1 LCLESAY
8 KGNNLTNLLEIKKL
22 TVEYYKGGQTIPA
35 VRGVDLTVKPGEII
49 GLVGESG
56 CGKSTIALSIMRLIP
71 PKQGQITSGQI
82 LFADKDI
89 VTMTEDECRD
99 FRGNKIGMVF
109 QEAFSSLNPVF
120 RVGDQ
125 IKEAIMLHNPDFS
138 SQKSKQKAIEALQLV
153 NIPQPEERYDAY
165 PHQLSGGM
173 QQRAML
179 AMALACQPQLLIAD
193 EPTTALDVT
202 IQAQILDLLVKF
214 RKDLNM
220 SILLITHNL
229 AIVCQIADTVAIM
242 YAGQVVELGPQ
253 ERIFKNPL
261 HPYTVGLL
269 NSVPDIETKE
279 ERLAQIK
286 GQIPD
291 PANLP
296 AGCPFNPRC
305 PDVMDICRGTD
316 PKQTE
321 LEKQHFVQCF
331 KYK

>member
-1 LCLESAY
+1 M
-8 KGNNLTNLLEIKKL
+8 NNLLEIKNL
-22 TVEYYKGGQTIPA
+22 NVEYYKGGQIIPA
-35 VRGVDLTVKPGEII
+35 VRGVGLTIKPGEII

-71 PKQGQITSGQI
+71 PKQGKIISGQI
-82 LFADKDI
+82 LFDNKDI
-89 VTMTEDECRD
+89 VKLSEDECRD
-99 FRGNKIGMVF
+99 YRGNKIGMVF

-120 RVGDQ
+120 RVGNQ
-125 IKEAIMLHNPDFS
+125 IKEAIQLHNPDFT
-138 SQKSKQKAIEALQLV
+138 SQKSKQRAIAALQLV

-173 QQRAML
+173 QQRSML

-202 IQAQILDLLVKF
+202 IQAQILELLVKF

-229 AIVCQIADTVAIM
+229 AIVSQLADTVAIM
-242 YAGQVVELGPQ
+242 YAGQIIELGPQ
-253 ERIFKNPL
+253 EKIFNNPL

-269 NSVPDIETKE
+269 NSVPDIETKK
-279 ERLAQIK
+279 ERLVQIT

-296 AGCPFNPRC
+296 KGCLFNLRC
-305 PDVMDICRGTD
+305 PAIMDTCRRMDTSMV
-316 PKQTE
+316 E
-321 LEKQHFVQCF
+321 WEEQHFVQCF
-331 KYK
+331 KYNPG

>member
-1 LCLESAY
+1 
-8 KGNNLTNLLEIKKL
+8 LLEIKNL
-22 TVEYYKGGQTIPA
+22 NVEYYKNRQTIPA

-82 LFADKDI
+82 LFAGRDI
-89 VTMTEDECRD
+89 VKLSEDECRD
-99 FRGNKIGMVF
+99 YRGNKIGMVF

-120 RVGDQ
+120 KVGDQ
-125 IKEAIMLHNPDFS
+125 IKEAIKLHNPDFS
-138 SQKSKQKAIEALQLV
+138 SQKSKQRALEALLLV

-179 AMALACQPQLLIAD
+179 AMALACHPQLLIAD

-214 RKDLNM
+214 RKDLTM

-229 AIVCQIADTVAIM
+229 AIVSQIADTVAIM
-242 YAGQVVELGPQ
+242 YAGEIVELGPQ
-253 ERIFKNPL
+253 EKIFTNPL

-269 NSVPDIETKE
+269 NSVPDIEAKK
-279 ERLAQIK
+279 ERLVQIT

-296 AGCPFNPRC
+296 KGCPFNPRC
-305 PDVMDICRGTD
+305 TDVMDPCRNID
-316 PKQTE
+316 PALVE
-321 LEKQHFVQCF
+321 HEERHFVQCF
-331 KYK
+331 KYKA

>member
-1 LCLESAY
+1 M
-8 KGNNLTNLLEIKKL
+8 NNLLEIIKL
-22 TVEYYKGGQTIPA
+22 NVAYYKGGQTIPA
-35 VRGVDLTVKPGEII
+35 VRGVDLTIKPGEII

-71 PKQGQITSGQI
+71 PKQGKITAGQI
-82 LFADKDI
+82 LFAGRDI
-89 VTMTEDECRD
+89 VQMSENDCRD

-125 IKEAIMLHNPDFS
+125 IKEAIKLHNPDFS
-138 SQKSKQKAIEALQLV
+138 NQKSKQRAIEALQLV
-153 NIPQPEERYDAY
+153 NIPQPEERYEAY

-179 AMALACQPQLLIAD
+179 AMALACHPQLLIAD

-214 RKDLNM
+214 RKDLAM

-229 AIVCQIADTVAIM
+229 AIVSQIADTVAIM
-242 YAGQVVELGPQ
+242 YTGQIVELGPQ
-253 ERIFKNPL
+253 EKIFAAPL

-269 NSVPDIETKE
+269 NSVPDIAAKK
-279 ERLAQIK
+279 ERLVQIT

-291 PANLP
+291 PAELP
-296 AGCPFNPRC
+296 KGCPFNPRC
-305 PDVMDICRGTD
+305 PEVKDSCKNIAPVLVE
-316 PKQTE
+316 QE
-321 LEKQHFVQCF
+321 EQHFVQCW

>member
-1 LCLESAY
+1 MQ
-8 KGNNLTNLLEIKKL
+8 NLLEIKNL
-22 TVEYYKGGQTIPA
+22 NVEYYKGGQTIPA
-35 VRGVDLTVKPGEII
+35 VRGVDLTIKPGEII

-71 PKQGQITSGQI
+71 PRQGKITSGQI
-82 LFADKDI
+82 LFADQDI
-89 VTMTEDECRD
+89 VRMPEDECRD
-99 FRGNKIGMVF
+99 YRGNKIGMVF

-125 IKEAIMLHNPDFS
+125 VKEAIQLHNPDFS
-138 SQKSKQKAIEALQLV
+138 NQKSKQRAIEALQLV
-153 NIPQPEERYDAY
+153 NIPQPEERYDVY

-173 QQRAML
+173 QQRSML
-179 AMALACQPQLLIAD
+179 AMSLACHPQLLIAD

-229 AIVCQIADTVAIM
+229 AIVSQIADTVAIM
-242 YAGQVVELGPQ
+242 YAGQIVELGP
-253 ERIFKNPL
+253 RGKIFAHPL

-269 NSVPDIETKE
+269 NSVPDIETKN
-279 ERLAQIK
+279 ERLVQIA

-296 AGCPFNPRC
+296 KGCPFNPRC
-305 PDVMDICRGTD
+305 PAVMDTCKRKDANMI
-316 PKQTE
+316 E
-321 LEKQHFVQCF
+321 MEEQHFVQCF
-331 KYK
+331 KYKTS

>member
-1 LCLESAY
+1 MQ
-8 KGNNLTNLLEIKKL
+8 NLLEIENL
-22 TVEYYKGGQTIPA
+22 NVEYYKGGQTIPA
-35 VRGVDLTVKPGEII
+35 VRGVDLAIKPGEII

-71 PKQGQITSGQI
+71 PKQGKITAGQI
-82 LFADKDI
+82 LFAGQDI
-89 VTMTEDECRD
+89 VNMSEDECRD

-125 IKEAIMLHNPDFS
+125 IKEAIKLHNPDFS
-138 SQKSKQKAIEALQLV
+138 NQKSRQRAIEALQLV
-153 NIPQPEERYDAY
+153 NIPQPDERYEAY

-179 AMALACQPQLLIAD
+179 AMALSCHPQLLIAD

-214 RKDLNM
+214 RKDLTM

-229 AIVCQIADTVAIM
+229 AIVSQIADTVAIM
-242 YAGQVVELGPQ
+242 YAGQIVELGPQ
-253 ERIFKNPL
+253 EKIFTAPI

-269 NSVPDIETKE
+269 NSVPDIAAKK
-279 ERLAQIK
+279 ERLVQIK

-291 PANLP
+291 PADLP
-296 AGCPFNPRC
+296 KGCPFNPRC
-305 PDVMDICRGTD
+305 PEVMDECMNISPALVER
-316 PKQTE
+316 
-321 LEKQHFVQCF
+321 EKQHFVQCW

>member
-1 LCLESAY
+1 MCLESAY

-35 VRGVDLTVKPGEII
+35 ARGVDLAIKPGEII

-56 CGKSTIALSIMRLIP
+56 CGKSTIALSVMRLIP

-82 LFADKDI
+82 LFAGRDI
-89 VTMTEDECRD
+89 VKMSEDECRD
-99 FRGNKIGMVF
+99 YRGNEIGMVF

-120 RVGDQ
+120 KAGDQ
-125 IKEAIMLHNPDFS
+125 IKEAIKLHNPDFS
-138 SQKSKQKAIEALQLV
+138 DQKSKQRAIEALQLV

-173 QQRAML
+173 QQRVML
-179 AMALACQPQLLIAD
+179 AMALACHPQLLIAD

-229 AIVCQIADTVAIM
+229 AIVSQIADTVAIM
-242 YAGQVVELGPQ
+242 YAGQIVEIGPQ
-253 ERIFKNPL
+253 EKIFTDPL

-269 NSVPDIETKE
+269 SSVPDIAAKK
-279 ERLAQIK
+279 ERLVQIK

-291 PANLP
+291 PASLP
-296 AGCPFNPRC
+296 VGCPFNPRC
-305 PDVMDICRGTD
+305 PDVMEKCKNSS
-316 PKQTE
+316 PALVE
-321 LEKQHFVQCF
+321 LKERHFVQCF
-331 KYK
+331 KY

>member
-1 LCLESAY
+1 MQ
-8 KGNNLTNLLEIKKL
+8 NLLEINNL
-22 TVEYYKGGQTIPA
+22 NVEYYKGGQTIPA
-35 VRGVDLTVKPGEII
+35 VRGVRLTIKPGEII

-56 CGKSTIALSIMRLIP
+56 CGKSTIALSMMRLIP
-71 PKQGQITSGQI
+71 PKQGRITSGQI
-82 LFADKDI
+82 LFADQDI
-89 VTMTEDECRD
+89 VSMSEDECRD

-125 IKEAIMLHNPDFS
+125 IKEAIMLHHPDFS
-138 SQKSKQKAIEALQLV
+138 SQKSRQRAIEALQLV
-153 NIPQPEERYDAY
+153 NIPQPEERYDSY

-179 AMALACQPQLLIAD
+179 AMALACHPQLLIAD

-229 AIVCQIADTVAIM
+229 AIVSQIADAVAIM
-242 YAGQVVELGPQ
+242 YAGEIVELGPKD
-253 ERIFKNPL
+253 RIFTNPL
-261 HPYTVGLL
+261 HPYTIGLL
-269 NSVPDIETKE
+269 NSVPDIETKKDQ
-279 ERLAQIK
+279 LSQIR

-291 PANLP
+291 PAALP
-296 AGCPFNPRC
+296 KGCPFHPRC
-305 PDVMDICRGTD
+305 PAVMDSCRNSD
-316 PKQTE
+316 PVLVEQ
-321 LEKQHFVQCF
+321 EKQHFVQCH
-331 KYK
+331 KYQG

>member
-1 LCLESAY
+1 MQ
-8 KGNNLTNLLEIKKL
+8 NLLEIKNL
-22 TVEYYKGGQTIPA
+22 NVEYYKGGQTIPA
-35 VRGVDLTVKPGEII
+35 VRGVDLTIKPGEII

-71 PKQGQITSGQI
+71 PKQGKITSGQI
-82 LFADKDI
+82 LFAEKDI
-89 VTMTEDECRD
+89 VIMSEDECRD

-125 IKEAIMLHNPDFS
+125 VKEAIRLHNPDFS
-138 SQKSKQKAIEALQLV
+138 NQKSKQRAIEALQLV
-153 NIPQPEERYDAY
+153 NIPQPEERYDSY

-179 AMALACQPQLLIAD
+179 AMALACHPQLLIAD

-202 IQAQILDLLVKF
+202 IQAQILELLVKF

-229 AIVCQIADTVAIM
+229 AIVSQIADTVAIM
-242 YAGQVVELGPQ
+242 YAGQIVELGPQ
-253 ERIFKNPL
+253 EKIFNNPL
-261 HPYTVGLL
+261 HPYTVGLM
-269 NSVPDIETKE
+269 NSVPDIETKN
-279 ERLAQIK
+279 ERLVQIS

-296 AGCPFNPRC
+296 KGCPFNPRC
-305 PDVMDICRGTD
+305 PVVMDTCKRKDADMI
-316 PKQTE
+316 E
-321 LEKQHFVQCF
+321 MEEQHFVQCF
-331 KYK
+331 KYKTS

>member
-1 LCLESAY
+1 M
-8 KGNNLTNLLEIKKL
+8 KNLLEIKDL
-22 TVEYYKGGQTIPA
+22 NVEYYKGGQTIPA
-35 VRGVDLTVKPGEII
+35 VRGVDLTIKPGEII

-56 CGKSTIALSIMRLIP
+56 CGKSTIALAVMRLIP
-71 PKQGQITSGQI
+71 TKQGKILSGQI
-82 LFADKDI
+82 LFTGQDI
-89 VTMTEDECRD
+89 VKMSEDDCRD

-125 IKEAIMLHNPDFS
+125 IKEAIKLHNPDLS
-138 SQKSKQKAIEALQLV
+138 SQKSKQRAIEALQLV

-179 AMALACQPQLLIAD
+179 AMALSCHPQLLIAD

-229 AIVCQIADTVAIM
+229 AIVSQITDTVAIM
-242 YAGQVVELGPQ
+242 YAGQIVEMGPQ
-253 ERIFKNPL
+253 EKIFADPL
-261 HPYTVGLL
+261 HPYTIGLL
-269 NSVPDIETKE
+269 ISVPDIASKKE
-279 ERLAQIK
+279 QLVQIT

-296 AGCPFNPRC
+296 TGCPFHPRC
-305 PDVMDICRGTD
+305 PDVIDKCKNTA
-316 PKQTE
+316 PALVE
-321 LEKQHFVQCF
+321 LKEQHFVQCW